1 MSGGSRPSPMRSA
14 AVRRQVLAEWRRY
27 PEPRDAARHLHAAG
41 DLVCDVLAA
50 MGVKAQ
56 VDEETVCA
64 GWAEAV
70 GPFLAGHS
78 CPVALRDGV
87 LTVRVVQPSVRYTL
101 EQGMRKELLERL
113 QQTFGASLVRGLS
126 FTTV

>member
-1 MSGGSRPSPMRSA
+1 MSGGFRPSLMRSA

-27 PEPRDAARHLHAAG
+27 PEPRDVACHLHAAG
-41 DLVCDVLAA
+41 DLVSGVLAA

-56 VDEETVCA
+56 VDEESVCA

-70 GPFLAGHS
+70 GPFLAAHS

-87 LTVRVVQPSVRYTL
+87 LTVRVVQPAVRYTL
-101 EQGMRKELLERL
+101 EQGMGKDLLERL

>member
-1 MSGGSRPSPMRSA
+1 MRGGSRPFRMRPA
-14 AVRRQVLAEWRRY
+14 AVRRQVLAEWRCYR
-27 PEPRDAARHLHAAG
+27 EPRDVARHLHAAG
-41 DLVCDVLAA
+41 DVVRDVLAA
-50 MGVKAQ
+50 MGVQAQ
-56 VDEETVCA
+56 VDEEAVRT

-70 GPFLAGHS
+70 GPFLAAHS

-101 EQGMRKELLERL
+101 EQGMRKELLDRL